1 MADRDRHRNARKQQP
16 QTFFPELIDVQATTT
31 TMQPKS
37 TPPEATM
44 VNDVNYYRTP
54 QQVPQQQQ
62 SMLEMED
69 DNDDF
74 FLPFDDDDCDDLAPS
89 SLDDLQHRLSDVTT
103 SISMDTHE
111 EIFRPS
117 LVPLDGHANYEQP
130 KKPRKLPRSS
140 NRPVDVAM
148 AQLQAFFGGAGSTS
162 SSNRGNEKRFC
173 SDGGSAPPA
182 RTENSSSTQ
191 EERKDQPQ
199 YPRRIIFGQSH
210 SLPIQHQNSDP
221 ELRAGGTVDLS
232 NISSSSSSFQKL
244 QHKDRADSMPLEGLT
259 RKSSMKKISS
269 IGGKLYQSHS
279 SLGCSSSNNGMK
291 REISFG
297 NLEIRQYDVALS
309 DHPSCSY
316 GPPVQL
322 SWEYQREN
330 VVVLPVDSYE
340 LTRSPRRDR
349 GDLVLSY
356 NDRRHMLLK
365 QAGYSKKEVKQ
376 AMKEVDRVKRERLVT
391 DMLLPASILDEAVE
405 ASVDYVKQFFLPSP
419 QHPPQQVNRPQPHYN
434 DNERPPQEEEHQ
446 EHKLLQPSF
455 SSDESLKPSP
465 CSVTAVPGMVLERK
479 RHNQSATI

>member
-1 MADRDRHRNARKQQP
+1 MADRHRHRHPRKQQP
-16 QTFFPELIDVQATTT
+16 QSFFPELIDVQEAR

-37 TPPEATM
+37 TPQEATM
-44 VNDVNYYRTP
+44 TNHVNYHHTS
-54 QQVPQQQQ
+54 QQQAQQQ

-69 DNDDF
+69 DNGDF
-74 FLPFDDDDCDDLAPS
+74 FIPFDDDDDDDGCDDPTPS
-89 SLDDLQHRLSDVTT
+89 SLDDQHRLSDVTT

-111 EIFRPS
+111 EILRPS
-117 LVPLDGHANYEQP
+117 LLPLDGNDSYEQP
-130 KKPRKLPRSS
+130 LKPSRKLPRTST
-140 NRPVDVAM
+140 RPVDVAM
-148 AQLQAFFGGAGSTS
+148 AQLQAFFGGGGSTS
-162 SSNRGNEKRFC
+162 SSNRENEKRCC
-173 SDGGSAPPA
+173 SDVGSATPA
-182 RTENSSSTQ
+182 RTDNSSSSQ

-210 SLPIQHQNSDP
+210 SLPMQQQNSDP
-221 ELRAGGTVDLS
+221 GLRGGTVDLS
-232 NISSSSSSFQKL
+232 NMSSSSPSFQKL
-244 QHKDRADSMPLEGLT
+244 QSKDRADSMPLEGLT

-279 SLGCSSSNNGMK
+279 SLGSNNTNGMK

-297 NLEIRQYDVALS
+297 NLEIRHYDVALS

-340 LTRSPRRDR
+340 LTRSPRRDK

-405 ASVDYVKQFFLPSP
+405 ASVDYVKQFFLPSLQQQEQVHLQ
-419 QHPPQQVNRPQPHYN
+419 QHHN
-434 DNERPPQEEEHQ
+434 DEQPPQEEHL

-455 SSDESLKPSP
+455 SDESQKLSP
-465 CSVTAVPGMVLERK
+465 CSVTAVPGIVLERK
-479 RHNQSATI
+479 QHNQSATI

>member
-1 MADRDRHRNARKQQP
+1 
-16 QTFFPELIDVQATTT
+16 
-31 TMQPKS
+31 
-37 TPPEATM
+37 
-44 VNDVNYYRTP
+44 
-54 QQVPQQQQ
+54 
-62 SMLEMED
+62 
-69 DNDDF
+69 
-74 FLPFDDDDCDDLAPS
+74 
-89 SLDDLQHRLSDVTT
+89 
-103 SISMDTHE
+103 
-111 EIFRPS
+111 
-117 LVPLDGHANYEQP
+117 
-130 KKPRKLPRSS
+130 
-140 NRPVDVAM
+140 
-148 AQLQAFFGGAGSTS
+148 
-162 SSNRGNEKRFC
+162 
-173 SDGGSAPPA
+173 
-182 RTENSSSTQ
+182 
-191 EERKDQPQ
+191 
-199 YPRRIIFGQSH
+199 
-210 SLPIQHQNSDP
+210 
-221 ELRAGGTVDLS
+221 
-232 NISSSSSSFQKL
+232 
-244 QHKDRADSMPLEGLT
+244 
-259 RKSSMKKISS
+259 MKKISS

-279 SLGCSSSNNGMK
+279 SLGCSSSNNINGMK

-340 LTRSPRRDR
+340 LTRSPRRDK

-405 ASVDYVKQFFLPSP
+405 ASVDYVKQFFLPSLQP
-419 QHPPQQVNRPQPHYN
+419 PPLHEEQQVHRPQQHFN
-434 DNERPPQEEEHQ
+434 DKERPPQEKEHQ
-446 EHKLLQPSF
+446 ENKLLQPSF